1 MRKILATSGL
11 LYANGPLHL
20 GHILEQIQTD
30 IWVRW
35 QKLQGHNCIYVCG
48 DDAHGTPIMIS
59 AQKQNITPEQ
69 LIAEVKISH
78 EQDSAGF
85 LIDFDNYYTTH
96 SPENRKITNS
106 VYQLSLIHISE
117 PTRPY

>member
-1 MRKILATSGL
+1 MRKILTTSGL

-35 QKLQGHNCIYVCG
+35 QKLQGHDCTYICG

-69 LIAEVKISH
+69 LITEVGISH
-78 EQDSAGF
+78 KQDSAGF
-85 LIDFDNYYTTH
+85 SYWF
-96 SPENRKITNS
+96 
-106 VYQLSLIHISE
+106 
-117 PTRPY
+117 